1 MIRINQIKLNLN
13 QKENELEKIII
24 KKLKL
29 KNAVF
34 SYEIVKK
41 SIDARKKDSINYI
54 YSVDV
59 DVKSADF
66 KDKNSNK
73 SDLEKTIVKFVNDNN
88 IMLTTPIEYKLPKAG
103 NEDLNDR
110 PIIIGSG
117 PAGLFCGLMLARAG
131 FKPLIIEQGE
141 AVDNREKSVN
151 AFWQGD
157 KLNPFS
163 NVQFGE
169 GGAGTFSDGKL
180 NTQIKDKSGRI
191 KKVLEI
197 FAEHGAPNEIKYLN
211 KPHIG
216 TDILK
221 DVVKNIRNEIIQK
234 GGEVLFNTRFIDMDI
249 CDGHVSKCCF
259 ENVLTQEKFNLESN
273 ILILAIGHSSRNT
286 FKMLKSKNFTME
298 AKAFAVGL
306 RMEHPQEFISKSQYG
321 DSYKLLPTADYKV
334 TYSPK
339 SGRAVYSFCMCP
351 GGFVVNSSS
360 EEGYLCVNGMSY
372 SKRDGQNANS
382 AIITSVTPDDFENNE
397 DPLCGMYFQ
406 MILEKNAYNAAKG
419 KIPLQLYADFKNKV
433 KSKELKSVIPQI
445 KGEYEL
451 NDLNEILP
459 PFICE
464 SLIDGIENFS
474 KQIKGFNMD
483 DALLSAAESRTS
495 SPVRILR
502 NEDLTSNISNV
513 YPCGEGAGY
522 AGGIVSA
529 AVDGIKVFEK
539 IFEKYKP
546 KYND

>member
-29 KNAVF
+29 KNADF

-41 SIDARKKDSINYI
+41 SIDARKKDNINYI

-73 SDLEKTIVKFVNDNN
+73 SDFEKTIVKFVNDKN
-88 IMLTTPIEYKLPKAG
+88 IMLTSPVEYKLPKAG
-103 NEDLNDR
+103 NEDLKDR

-141 AVDNREKSVN
+141 AVENREKSVN

-197 FAEHGAPNEIKYLN
+197 FAEHGAPDEIKYIN

-216 TDILK
+216 TDVLK
-221 DVVKNIRNEIIQK
+221 DVVKNIRKEIIQK
-234 GGEVLFNTRFIDMDI
+234 GGEVLFNTRLIDLDI

-259 ENVLTQEKFNLESN
+259 ENVVTQEKFSLESN

-406 MILEKNAYNAAKG
+406 MNLEKNAYNAANG

-433 KSKELKSVIPQI
+433 KSKELKSVTPQI

-459 PFICE
+459 PFICD
-464 SLIDGIENFS
+464 SLIEGIENFS

-483 DALLSAAESRTS
+483 DALLSAVESRTS

>member
-13 QKENELEKIII
+13 QKENDLEKIII

-29 KNAVF
+29 KNADF

-66 KDKNSNK
+66 KDNNSNK

-103 NEDLNDR
+103 NEDLKDR

-117 PAGLFCGLMLARAG
+117 PAGLFCCLMLARAG

-141 AVDNREKSVN
+141 AVENREKSVN

-221 DVVKNIRNEIIQK
+221 DVVKNLRNEIIQK
-234 GGEVLFNTRFIDMDI
+234 GGEVLFNTRLIDLDI

-259 ENVLTQEKFNLESN
+259 ENVVTQEKFSLESN

-334 TYSPK
+334 TYSPE

-406 MILEKNAYNAAKG
+406 MNLEKNAYNAANG

-433 KSKELKSVIPQI
+433 KSNELKSVTPQI

-459 PFICE
+459 PFICD
-464 SLIDGIENFS
+464 SLIEGIENFS

-483 DALLSAAESRTS
+483 DALLSAVESRTS

>member
-29 KNAVF
+29 KNADF

-88 IMLTTPIEYKLPKAG
+88 IMLTTSIEYKLPKAG
-103 NEDLNDR
+103 NEDLKDR

-221 DVVKNIRNEIIQK
+221 DVVKNIRKEIIQK
-234 GGEVLFNTRFIDMDI
+234 GGEVLFNTRLIDLDI

-259 ENVLTQEKFNLESN
+259 ENVVTQEKFSLECN

-321 DSYKLLPTADYKV
+321 GSYKLLPTADYKV

-406 MILEKNAYNAAKG
+406 MNLEKNAYNAAKG

-433 KSKELKSVIPQI
+433 KSNELKSVTPQI

-483 DALLSAAESRTS
+483 DALLSAVESRTS

>member
-13 QKENELEKIII
+13 QKENDLEKIII

-29 KNAVF
+29 KNADF

-88 IMLTTPIEYKLPKAG
+88 IMLTTSIEYKLPKAG
-103 NEDLNDR
+103 NEDLKDR

-141 AVDNREKSVN
+141 AVENREKSVN

-216 TDILK
+216 TDVLK

-234 GGEVLFNTRFIDMDI
+234 GGEVLFNTRLIDLDI
-249 CDGHVSKCCF
+249 CDGRVSKCHF
-259 ENVLTQEKFNLESN
+259 ENLVSNEKFSLKNS

-406 MILEKNAYNAAKG
+406 MNLEKNAYNAANG
-419 KIPLQLYADFKNKV
+419 KIPLQLHH
-433 KSKELKSVIPQI
+433 I
-445 KGEYEL
+445 
-451 NDLNEILP
+451 
-459 PFICE
+459 
-464 SLIDGIENFS
+464 
-474 KQIKGFNMD
+474 
-483 DALLSAAESRTS
+483 SR
-495 SPVRILR
+495 
-502 NEDLTSNISNV
+502 
-513 YPCGEGAGY
+513 
-522 AGGIVSA
+522 
-529 AVDGIKVFEK
+529 
-539 IFEKYKP
+539 
-546 KYND
+546 